1 MQKKKHIF
9 YYLNPKNFNNEIH
22 RYNADI
28 SNWQFIKFLLAT
40 YAGLIIFMII
50 FKLHIPYMA
59 VILGIVTLFLPSI
72 FLLNLRTNYE
82 IKRFES
88 VNAYLEQLL
97 YSFRRKPKVL
107 TALQDTVL
115 LFQEEE
121 NEELRKV
128 IEQAIEHIQNP
139 EGNGDVYEE
148 AFAIIE
154 KDFGCKRMKKIHSFL
169 RQVENAGGNIEESV
183 EILLLDRNLW
193 VDRITGLI
201 MDKKKV
207 NVNVTIAIG
216 LSFVITAISLYMI
229 PESFGI
235 VDTKPSQI
243 STMVVFLLN
252 GLIWYIVQR
261 ALSGSLLA
269 ADRDTPFEDLKQAY
283 DVVMH
288 DGIAKKKKTFMIAG
302 FMIIAAGGAM
312 TFLTNPMFGLPIAAF
327 GVVLATQPKR
337 MYKKSRKKLRKEV
350 QKAFPDWL
358 LGVSLQLQTDN
369 VHVSIMK
376 SIPSAPELLQ
386 EELIN
391 LQDNLEKHPDTLDPY
406 LMFFK
411 PLQISE
417 VSSAMKMLYGLSAFG
432 AEDSQEQ
439 IKALVNRNTVIM
451 DHAEKLRMEDELAGV
466 TFAMLAPM
474 ITGTI
479 KMVVDL
485 GLVMTYVLSTVQYL
499 G

>member
-1 MQKKKHIF
+1 M
-9 YYLNPKNFNNEIH
+9 
-22 RYNADI
+22 
-28 SNWQFIKFLLAT
+28 
-40 YAGLIIFMII
+40 
-50 FKLHIPYMA
+50 
-59 VILGIVTLFLPSI
+59 
-72 FLLNLRTNYE
+72 
-82 IKRFES
+82 
-88 VNAYLEQLL
+88 
-97 YSFRRKPKVL
+97 
-107 TALQDTVL
+107 
-115 LFQEEE
+115 
-121 NEELRKV
+121 
-128 IEQAIEHIQNP
+128 
-139 EGNGDVYEE
+139 
-148 AFAIIE
+148 
-154 KDFGCKRMKKIHSFL
+154 
-169 RQVENAGGNIEESV
+169 
-183 EILLLDRNLW
+183 
-193 VDRITGLI
+193 
-201 MDKKKV
+201 
-207 NVNVTIAIG
+207 
-216 LSFVITAISLYMI
+216 
-229 PESFGI
+229 
-235 VDTKPSQI
+235 
-243 STMVVFLLN
+243 
-252 GLIWYIVQR
+252 
-261 ALSGSLLA
+261 
-269 ADRDTPFEDLKQAY
+269 
-283 DVVMH
+283 
-288 DGIAKKKKTFMIAG
+288 KKKKTFLIAG
-302 FMIIAAGGAM
+302 IMVVAAGVVLA
-312 TFLTNPMFGLPIAAF
+312 FLTNPMLGVPVVAF

-337 MYKKSRKKLRKEV
+337 VYKKSKKKLRKEV

-411 PLQISE
+411 QLQISE

-439 IKALVNRNTVIM
+439 IKALVNRNTIIM

>member
-1 MQKKKHIF
+1 
-9 YYLNPKNFNNEIH
+9 
-22 RYNADI
+22 
-28 SNWQFIKFLLAT
+28 
-40 YAGLIIFMII
+40 
-50 FKLHIPYMA
+50 
-59 VILGIVTLFLPSI
+59 
-72 FLLNLRTNYE
+72 
-82 IKRFES
+82 
-88 VNAYLEQLL
+88 
-97 YSFRRKPKVL
+97 
-107 TALQDTVL
+107 
-115 LFQEEE
+115 
-121 NEELRKV
+121 
-128 IEQAIEHIQNP
+128 
-139 EGNGDVYEE
+139 
-148 AFAIIE
+148 
-154 KDFGCKRMKKIHSFL
+154 
-169 RQVENAGGNIEESV
+169 
-183 EILLLDRNLW
+183 
-193 VDRITGLI
+193 
-201 MDKKKV
+201 
-207 NVNVTIAIG
+207 
-216 LSFVITAISLYMI
+216 MI

-235 VDTKPSQI
+235 VNSVPSQL
-243 STMVVFLLN
+243 STMAVFLLN

-269 ADRDTPFEDLKQAY
+269 ADRDTPFENLKRAY

-288 DGIAKKKKTFMIAG
+288 DGIEKKKKTFLIAG
-302 FMIIAAGGAM
+302 LMVVAAGGLL
-312 TFLTNPMFGLPIAAF
+312 TFLCNPMIGLPIAAF
-327 GVVLATQPKR
+327 GIVLVTQPKR
-337 MYKKSRKKLRKEV
+337 IYKKSRKKLRKEV

-406 LMFFK
+406 LQFFK

-417 VSSAMKMLYGLSAFG
+417 VASAMKMLYGLSAFG

-485 GLVMTYVLSTVQYL
+485 ALVMTYVLSTVQYL

>member
-1 MQKKKHIF
+1 MKKIKQF
-9 YYLNPKNFNNEIH
+9 FSYFNPRKFNQEIH

-40 YAGLIIFMII
+40 YVGLIVFMII

-59 VILGIVTLFLPSI
+59 VILGVVTLFLPSI
-72 FLLNLRTNYE
+72 FLLNLRTGYE

-121 NEELRKV
+121 NTELREV

-148 AFAIIE
+148 AFEIIE

-269 ADRDTPFEDLKQAY
+269 ADRDTPFEDLKRAY

-288 DGIAKKKKTFMIAG
+288 DGIAKKKKVFLAVGLMVV
-302 FMIIAAGGAM
+302 AAGGLL

-337 MYKKSRKKLRKEV
+337 VYKKSKKKLRKEV

>member
-1 MQKKKHIF
+1 MKKIKQF
-9 YYLNPKNFNNEIH
+9 FSYFNPRKFNQEIH

-40 YAGLIIFMII
+40 YVGLIVFMII

-59 VILGIVTLFLPSI
+59 VILGVVTLFLPSI
-72 FLLNLRTNYE
+72 FLLNLRTGYE

-121 NEELRKV
+121 NTELREV
-128 IEQAIEHIQNP
+128 IEQAIAHILNP
-139 EGNGDVYEE
+139 QGNGDVYEE

-235 VDTKPSQI
+235 VDTVPSQI

-252 GLIWYIVQR
+252 GMIWYVVQR

-269 ADRDTPFEDLKQAY
+269 ADRDTPFEDLKHAY
-283 DVVMH
+283 DIVMH

-417 VSSAMKMLYGLSAFG
+417 ISSAMKMLYGLSAFG

>member
-1 MQKKKHIF
+1 MGV
-9 YYLNPKNFNNEIH
+9 P
-22 RYNADI
+22 
-28 SNWQFIKFLLAT
+28 
-40 YAGLIIFMII
+40 
-50 FKLHIPYMA
+50 
-59 VILGIVTLFLPSI
+59 
-72 FLLNLRTNYE
+72 
-82 IKRFES
+82 
-88 VNAYLEQLL
+88 
-97 YSFRRKPKVL
+97 
-107 TALQDTVL
+107 
-115 LFQEEE
+115 
-121 NEELRKV
+121 
-128 IEQAIEHIQNP
+128 
-139 EGNGDVYEE
+139 
-148 AFAIIE
+148 
-154 KDFGCKRMKKIHSFL
+154 
-169 RQVENAGGNIEESV
+169 
-183 EILLLDRNLW
+183 
-193 VDRITGLI
+193 
-201 MDKKKV
+201 
-207 NVNVTIAIG
+207 
-216 LSFVITAISLYMI
+216 
-229 PESFGI
+229 
-235 VDTKPSQI
+235 
-243 STMVVFLLN
+243 VV
-252 GLIWYIVQR
+252 
-261 ALSGSLLA
+261 
-269 ADRDTPFEDLKQAY
+269 
-283 DVVMH
+283 
-288 DGIAKKKKTFMIAG
+288 
-302 FMIIAAGGAM
+302 
-312 TFLTNPMFGLPIAAF
+312 AF

-337 MYKKSRKKLRKEV
+337 VYKKSKKKLRKEV

-411 PLQISE
+411 QLQISE

-439 IKALVNRNTVIM
+439 IKALVNRNTIIM